1 MLEIE
6 KAMQHYNIASKSR
19 QAYINVRLSK
29 GEVGGVGS
37 WCAPYQSRTV
47 LVRLGKTDWPW
58 DSWWNMVN
66 YVLKFFKASSPR
78 KEYTFNFWGNV
89 IFTFLCEAAE
99 LGFSLGISAFLY
111 FVLLCLRQQQN
122 SQERCDEDVLSTWK
136 NGAVCCLSSW
146 SIREKEPVNS
156 PGATWLEGYSI
167 HYRTLVSSVL

>member
-1 MLEIE
+1 M
-6 KAMQHYNIASKSR
+6 
-19 QAYINVRLSK
+19 
-29 GEVGGVGS
+29 
-37 WCAPYQSRTV
+37 
-47 LVRLGKTDWPW
+47 
-58 DSWWNMVN
+58 N

-89 IFTFLCEAAE
+89 IFIFLCEAAE
-99 LGFSLGISAFLY
+99 LDFSLGISAFLY
-111 FVLLCLRQQQN
+111 FFLLCLRQQQN